1 MTSTQK
7 LGFYATPP
15 HQCSYLPDQQAIT
28 LFADPQFPKNMRIY
42 SALMNYGF
50 RRSGSHLYIPKCKN
64 CSACISVRIPADK
77 FIPTRSQNRILK
89 KNKDL
94 IINETSAEFNY
105 EHFKL
110 YKKYISMRHA
120 GGGMDNP
127 TPENYM
133 DFLTAKWADTVFF
146 EMKIDNKL
154 VAIAVTD
161 ILHDALSAVYTFFDP
176 DLKSRS
182 LGKFAIIFQI
192 IEANL
197 RDLNWH
203 YLGYWI
209 KSSDKMNYKSEFQP
223 QQFFYN
229 NSWNY
234 QPPDS
239 DIKLL

>member
-7 LGFYATPP
+7 LGFYSTPP
-15 HQCSYLPDQQAIT
+15 HQCSYLPEQQAIT

-42 SALMNYGF
+42 STLMNNGF
-50 RRSGSHLYIPKCKN
+50 RRSGSHLYIPNCKN
-64 CSACISVRIPADK
+64 CSACISVRIPVDK
-77 FIPTRSQNRILK
+77 FMPTRIQNRILK

-94 IINETSAEFNY
+94 IINETAAEFNI
-105 EHFKL
+105 EHFNL

-133 DFLTAKWADTVFF
+133 EFLTTKWADTVFF
-146 EMKIDNKL
+146 EMKVDNKL
-154 VAIAVTD
+154 VAVAVTD

-197 RDLNWH
+197 RDLSWH

-209 KSSDKMNYKSEFQP
+209 KSSDKMKYKSEFQP

-229 NSWNY
+229 NCWNNH
-234 QPPDS
+234 PLDT
-239 DIKLL
+239 DMKIL

>member
-1 MTSTQK
+1 MTAKQK
-7 LGFYATPP
+7 IGFYATPP
-15 HQCSYLPDQQAIT
+15 HQCSYLPEQQAIT
-28 LFADPQFPKNMRIY
+28 LFADPLFPKNMRIY

-50 RRSGSHLYIPKCKN
+50 RRSGSHLYIPKCEN
-64 CSACISVRIPADK
+64 CSACISIRIPVDK
-77 FIPTRSQNRILK
+77 FIPTKAQNRILN
-89 KNKDL
+89 KNKNL
-94 IINETSAEFNY
+94 IIKETPAEFNY

-133 DFLTAKWADTVFF
+133 EFLTTKWSDTVFF
-146 EMKIDNKL
+146 EIKIDNKL

-161 ILHDALSAVYTFFDP
+161 ILHDAFSAVYTFFDP

-197 RDLNWH
+197 RNLSWL

-209 KSSDKMNYKSEFQP
+209 KNSDKMNYKSEFQP
-223 QQFFYN
+223 QQLFYN
-229 NSWNY
+229 NSWHY
-234 QPPDS
+234 QPLDTV
-239 DIKLL
+239 I